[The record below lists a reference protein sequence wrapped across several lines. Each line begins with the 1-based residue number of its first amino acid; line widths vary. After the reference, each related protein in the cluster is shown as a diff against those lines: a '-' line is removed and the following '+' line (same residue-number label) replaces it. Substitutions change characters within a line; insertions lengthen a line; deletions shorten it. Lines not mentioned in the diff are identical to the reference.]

1 MLSLPDQLVDL
12 LDEWGEAREQGEDNQ
27 KNCHQR
33 FERHVLSIRFDPILV
48 GVKFTFTTSKV
59 YRCM

>member
-12 LDEWGEAREQGEDNQ
+12 LDEWGEAREQGEDHQ

-33 FERHVLSIRFDPILV
+33 FEPQVLSIRFDPILV